1 MSSLSTVEST
11 ENGLQLSGS
20 LVFSNVSELL
30 GQGTSELEVLQNSK
44 IDTLIIDCKEI
55 SRIDS
60 AGIALLI
67 EWKRWCNNHKKK
79 CLINGLPSQAKSL
92 IETYRL
98 QQVL

>member
-1 MSSLSTVEST
+1 MSNLSTVVST

-20 LVFSNVSELL
+20 LVFANVSELL
-30 GQGTSELEVLQNSK
+30 EQGTTALRVLQNLQL
-44 IDTLIIDCKEI
+44 DALVIDCKEI
-55 SRIDS
+55 IKIDS

-79 CLINGLPSQAKSL
+79 CQINGLPNQAKSL

-98 QQVL
+98 QHVI